1 MRLLLG
7 LNGCV
12 QLIAPTPSRAHL
24 LGVFFYRSQ
33 CGSLI
38 FDSARCALCMT
49 SSSSKPASPAHSASV
64 KHPALH
70 QQLMCVAQGL
80 QQVRAGQSTTTVLE
94 AVVPP
99 LRPGVQA
106 LLFQVLRNLG
116 RAQALRAQLA
126 PKKPA
131 DKVDAL
137 LCTALALVWDA
148 AQAPYTAFTLVNQT
162 VQAARACGLER
173 QAGFINAC
181 LRRFLRERDALQQAV
196 AQDVSAQW
204 NHPRWWVQRL
214 QKDHPQHWQQIL
226 QANNSQAPMVLRI
239 NKQKSTLA
247 QYQQALAAI
256 NIEALSVGESGLV
269 LRRAVPVQALPGFAQ
284 GVVSVQ
290 DAAAQLAAPLLL
302 SGLEMGQGPG
312 PGQPLRVLDA
322 CAAPGGKTAHLLE
335 WAGPQAALHVT
346 ALDIDPAR
354 CARINDTLQR
364 LGLQSPAQ
372 VQVLAADAGRPQDWW
387 PQHCASQLFDA
398 ILLDAPCTASGI
410 VRRHPDVRW
419 LRHETD
425 IAQLA
430 QTQARLL
437 ATLWPLLRPGGRL
450 LYCTCS
456 VFLAEGDQ
464 QIKAFLARHT
474 DAALLPSPG
483 HLWPGKGAAAGSVPD
498 NLSSEHD
505 GFFYALL
512 HKCAP

>member
-70 QQLMCVAQGL
+70 QQLLCVAQGL

-116 RAQALRAQLA
+116 RAQALRALLA
-126 PKKPA
+126 PKEPA

-181 LRRFLRERDALQQAV
+181 LRRFLREQPALVAATDADLEALF
-196 AQDVSAQW
+196 
-204 NHPRWWVQRL
+204 NHPRWWIDKL
-214 QKDHPQHWQQIL
+214 QKQFPQDWQQIL
-226 QANNSQAPMVLRI
+226 HANNQHAPMALRVQLQKISQAQYLAA
-239 NKQKSTLA
+239 LA
-247 QYQQALAAI
+247 QAGIAAQPFGLQGVELAQPVA
-256 NIEALSVGESGLV
+256 
-269 LRRAVPVQALPGFAQ
+269 VQALPGFEE
-284 GVVSVQ
+284 GWFTVQ
-290 DAAAQLAAPLLL
+290 DGAAQWAAPLLL
-302 SGLEMGQGPG
+302 CAAPQPG
-312 PGQPLRVLDA
+312 AAPAPVVPANAHILDA
-322 CAAPGGKTAHLLE
+322 CAAPGGKTAHLLDLL
-335 WAGPQAALHVT
+335 PQAQVLALEV
-346 ALDIDPAR
+346 DGQR
-354 CARINDTLQR
+354 SQRIHDTLAR
-364 LGLQSPAQ
+364 LGLSAQ
-372 VQVLAADAGRPQDWW
+372 VVVADATQPRQWLPAPGMQ
-387 PQHCASQLFDA
+387 FDA
-398 ILLDAPCTASGI
+398 ILLDAPCSASGI

-419 LRHETD
+419 LRRPSD

-430 QTQARLL
+430 ALQTQLL
-437 ATLWPLLRPGGRL
+437 EVLWPLVKPGGRL

-456 VFLAEGDQ
+456 VFREEGQDQ
-464 QIKAFLARHT
+464 IEAFVARHKCA
-474 DAALLPSPG
+474 DWQPSPG
-483 HLWPGKGAAAGSVPD
+483 YLLPGRGAVADNQAG
-498 NLSSEHD
+498 NHD

-512 HKCAP
+512 VKTA

>member
-7 LNGCV
+7 LNGRV

-70 QQLMCVAQGL
+70 QQLLCVAQGL

-116 RAQALRAQLA
+116 RAQALRALLA

-181 LRRFLRERDALQQAV
+181 LRRFFFFLPALVAATDADLEALFNR
-196 AQDVSAQW
+196 A
-204 NHPRWWVQRL
+204 RWW
-214 QKDHPQHWQQIL
+214 
-226 QANNSQAPMVLRI
+226 
-239 NKQKSTLA
+239 
-247 QYQQALAAI
+247 
-256 NIEALSVGESGLV
+256 
-269 LRRAVPVQALPGFAQ
+269 
-284 GVVSVQ
+284 
-290 DAAAQLAAPLLL
+290 
-302 SGLEMGQGPG
+302 
-312 PGQPLRVLDA
+312 LD
-322 CAAPGGKTAHLLE
+322 K
-335 WAGPQAALHVT
+335 
-346 ALDIDPAR
+346 
-354 CARINDTLQR
+354 
-364 LGLQSPAQ
+364 
-372 VQVLAADAGRPQDWW
+372 
-387 PQHCASQLFDA
+387 
-398 ILLDAPCTASGI
+398 
-410 VRRHPDVRW
+410 
-419 LRHETD
+419 
-425 IAQLA
+425 
-430 QTQARLL
+430 
-437 ATLWPLLRPGGRL
+437 
-450 LYCTCS
+450 
-456 VFLAEGDQ
+456 
-464 QIKAFLARHT
+464 
-474 DAALLPSPG
+474 
-483 HLWPGKGAAAGSVPD
+483 
-498 NLSSEHD
+498 
-505 GFFYALL
+505 
-512 HKCAP
+512 

>member
-173 QAGFINAC
+173 
-181 LRRFLRERDALQQAV
+181 
-196 AQDVSAQW
+196 
-204 NHPRWWVQRL
+204 
-214 QKDHPQHWQQIL
+214 
-226 QANNSQAPMVLRI
+226 
-239 NKQKSTLA
+239 
-247 QYQQALAAI
+247 
-256 NIEALSVGESGLV
+256 
-269 LRRAVPVQALPGFAQ
+269 
-284 GVVSVQ
+284 
-290 DAAAQLAAPLLL
+290 
-302 SGLEMGQGPG
+302 
-312 PGQPLRVLDA
+312 
-322 CAAPGGKTAHLLE
+322 
-335 WAGPQAALHVT
+335 
-346 ALDIDPAR
+346 
-354 CARINDTLQR
+354 
-364 LGLQSPAQ
+364 
-372 VQVLAADAGRPQDWW
+372 
-387 PQHCASQLFDA
+387 
-398 ILLDAPCTASGI
+398 
-410 VRRHPDVRW
+410 
-419 LRHETD
+419 
-425 IAQLA
+425 
-430 QTQARLL
+430 
-437 ATLWPLLRPGGRL
+437 
-450 LYCTCS
+450 
-456 VFLAEGDQ
+456 
-464 QIKAFLARHT
+464 
-474 DAALLPSPG
+474 
-483 HLWPGKGAAAGSVPD
+483 
-498 NLSSEHD
+498 
-505 GFFYALL
+505 
-512 HKCAP
+512 